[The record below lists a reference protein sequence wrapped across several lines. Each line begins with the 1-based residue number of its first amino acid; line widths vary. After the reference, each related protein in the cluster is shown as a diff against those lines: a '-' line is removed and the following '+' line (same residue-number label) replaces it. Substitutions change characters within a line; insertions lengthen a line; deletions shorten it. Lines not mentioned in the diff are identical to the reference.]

1 MRKTKGRMRGIL
13 SLVLAM
19 LLTVTMIPAQ
29 KVLAEGEPSGSTG
42 NLTFASFDSTDI
54 SLGEVQWKNG
64 NADTWH
70 TQTTTGDV
78 TATNVRIVVKG
89 NANLGQHMALRI
101 NGQDILQTN
110 LETLKSNEGLVLQVN
125 GKYQFEHIEFS
136 SAAGGSGGEE
146 NPPQPPTS
154 QGIELILEG
163 NAKDTFDTLIATGDT
178 ANNIYVKVNED
189 TSYQKIN
196 DLIKSKMVT
205 VSPDGR
211 YQFDKSVTKVSL
223 YVKYDTNYM
232 VQFMPDA
239 AGMGFSEK
247 APLVL
252 DGSGSQHIQI
262 DKKVNTITWAYDDVR
277 YGKDA
282 YLEHGTAEIIAVDG
296 TPVAQLPKDPDNFA
310 ANAGNKDGGHFA
322 ADPGAMVTSYREFS

>member
-19 LLTVTMIPAQ
+19 LLMVTMIPAQ
-29 KVLAEGEPSGSTG
+29 KVLAEGETAGNTAENTG
-42 NLTFASFDSTDI
+42 NLTFASFDSTDT

-64 NADTWH
+64 EADTWH
-70 TQTTTGDV
+70 TQTTKGDV

-89 NANLGQHMALRI
+89 NASLGQHMALRI
-101 NGQDILQTN
+101 GGNDILQTN
-110 LETLKSNEGLVLQVN
+110 LETLKSNEGLTLQAN

-146 NPPQPPTS
+146 NPPQPPKPPVS
-154 QGIELILEG
+154 QGMELILEG
-163 NAKDTFDTLIATGDT
+163 NARDKFGEMIAAGND

-205 VSPDGR
+205 VSGGR

-223 YVKYDTNYM
+223 YVNMTR
-232 VQFMPDA
+232 
-239 AGMGFSEK
+239 
-247 APLVL
+247 
-252 DGSGSQHIQI
+252 
-262 DKKVNTITWAYDDVR
+262 TIWYSLCQMQRARDLAKTR
-277 YGKDA
+277 R
-282 YLEHGTAEIIAVDG
+282 L
-296 TPVAQLPKDPDNFA
+296 F
-310 ANAGNKDGGHFA
+310 
-322 ADPGAMVTSYREFS
+322 